1 MMAGSVSLACKQ
13 MDLNSDPYHP
23 YKMPVEDRAPLTEQQ
38 RGWRDRRIP
47 EGPQST
53 MSSLVGELQGR
64 ERSCLKRQCSQG

>member
-47 EGPQST
+47 ECHWSARIAV
-53 MSSLVGELQGR
+53 SAIFRFS
-64 ERSCLKRQCSQG
+64 ERPYFKK